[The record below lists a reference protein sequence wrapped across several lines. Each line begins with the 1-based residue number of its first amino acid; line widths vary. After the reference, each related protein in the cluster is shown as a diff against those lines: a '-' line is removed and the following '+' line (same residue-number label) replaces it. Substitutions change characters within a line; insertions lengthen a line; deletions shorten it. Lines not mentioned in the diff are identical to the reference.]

1 MKFVRISNLDL
12 LDHNERDRYG
22 EAVADDEVLGC
33 DVARV
38 NGLVDCVADC
48 NNGVVG
54 VDFTSWTGTGSIT
67 QALEELK
74 KKSIRNMRCS
84 EGGCKLVVGVASER
98 LPDALEKIRKE
109 VRGLSVAY
117 VSEDNVG
124 RLKGLFCDGGVEVVV
139 LGLGGGGVAACGG

>member
-54 VDFTSWTGTGSIT
+54 VDFTSWTGKGSIKR
-67 QALEELK
+67 ARKELK
-74 KKSIRNMRCS
+74 RKLIENRMCG

-98 LPDALEKIRKE
+98 LYNALEEIRSE
-109 VRGLSVAY
+109 FRGLGVAY
-117 VSEDNVG
+117 VSEDNLG
-124 RLKGLFCDGGVEVVV
+124 RLKGLLCGGGVEVVV
-139 LGLGGGGVAACGG
+139 LGLGSRGVASCGG